1 MGNDEKVIQSEKL
14 TVLFAGGD
22 EYLKER
28 VLEVLDKDRHHVVVA
43 DNCKD
48 ALEKLLDSDFD
59 AIIFDHD
66 LKELDSTDTM
76 QLIKKIRPK
85 LPLIV
90 LSEAISYE
98 SEVKI
103 AKLGVHFRLNKPLDE
118 EVTKALFESLERRG
132 EKNN

>member
-1 MGNDEKVIQSEKL
+1 MTKKVIQSEKL
-14 TVLFAGGD
+14 TVLFASGD

-90 LSEAISYE
+90 LSETISYE

>member
-1 MGNDEKVIQSEKL
+1 MTKKVIKSEKL
-14 TVLFAGGD
+14 TVLFASND
-22 EYLKER
+22 DSLKER
-28 VLEVLDKDRHHVVVA
+28 VLGVLDEDRHHVVVA

-90 LSEAISYE
+90 LSETISYE

>member
-1 MGNDEKVIQSEKL
+1 MTKKVIQSEKL
-14 TVLFAGGD
+14 TVLFASGD

-76 QLIKKIRPK
+76 QLIKKIRRK

-90 LSEAISYE
+90 LSEAISCE
-98 SEVKI
+98 SEVRI

-118 EVTKALFESLERRG
+118 EIPKALFESLERRG
-132 EKNN
+132 EMNS

>member
-1 MGNDEKVIQSEKL
+1 MTKKVIQSEKL
-14 TVLFAGGD
+14 TVLFASGD

-76 QLIKKIRPK
+76 QLIQKIRPK

-118 EVTKALFESLERRG
+118 EVTKVLFDSLERRG

>member
-1 MGNDEKVIQSEKL
+1 MTKKVIQSEKL
-14 TVLFAGGD
+14 TVLFASGD

-28 VLEVLDKDRHHVVVA
+28 VLEVLDKDRHHVIVA

-90 LSEAISYE
+90 LS
-98 SEVKI
+98 
-103 AKLGVHFRLNKPLDE
+103 KLFHMNRKWRLQSSVSILDWIN
-118 EVTKALFESLERRG
+118 LWMRR
-132 EKNN
+132 

>member
-1 MGNDEKVIQSEKL
+1 MTKKVIQSEKL
-14 TVLFAGGD
+14 TVLFASGD

-118 EVTKALFESLERRG
+118 EVTKALFESLESRG
-132 EKNN
+132 EKSN

>member
-1 MGNDEKVIQSEKL
+1 MTKKVIHSEKL
-14 TVLFAGGD
+14 TVLFASGD

-48 ALEKLLDSDFD
+48 VVEKLLDSDFD

-85 LPLIV
+85 LPIIV

-132 EKNN
+132 EKNK

>member
-1 MGNDEKVIQSEKL
+1 MTKKVRESEKL
-14 TVLFAGGD
+14 TVLFASGD